1 MVDYT
6 EATGVGGLM
15 MIRDLNPVVELWVK
29 AGDVTTHKL
38 IGFSWESNF
47 VNSNGSGTI
56 DYPAGGNWLLVKT
69 LNIIDQQRLSFILN
83 VTNTSGLGG
92 QTQLSCTI
100 LRNLV
105 TPPLLFYMHT
115 IDCTSVNPYMDGPF
129 TFAATSSDGIKTYYF
144 CLDPSA
150 LEWQIGYGTDPNTP
164 QLTSQYSSM
173 WGSTITGL
181 APATMYY
188 FWARGRNILGWGQY
202 SQRFSARTLA
212 NARFKADGI
221 WKEAVPYAKI
231 NGVWKPVQPY
241 IKVAGRWRKSG

>member
-6 EATGVGGLM
+6 MATGVGGLM
-15 MIRDLNPVVELWVK
+15 MVRDLNPTVELWVK
-29 AGDVTTHKL
+29 AGDVTTYGR
-38 IGFSWESNF
+38 IGFLWDSNIT
-47 VNSNGSGTI
+47 NGGGLGYI
-56 DYPAGGNWLLVKT
+56 EYPAGGQWLLVKS
-69 LNIIDQQRLSFILN
+69 LNLPDEQNFSFILSA
-83 VTNTSGLGG
+83 TNTSGLGG
-92 QTQLSCTI
+92 RTQLWCPI

-105 TPPLLFYMHT
+105 TPPSRMYLYP
-115 IDCTSVNPYMDGPF
+115 IECTSVGLDIDGPF
-129 TFAATSSDGIKTYYF
+129 TSGATGSSGVTTYYF
-144 CLDPSA
+144 SLDPRSI
-150 LEWQIGYGTDPNTP
+150 EWEIGYGTDPNTP
-164 QLTSQYSSM
+164 QLSVPFKYYE
-173 WGSTITGL
+173 GIHGL